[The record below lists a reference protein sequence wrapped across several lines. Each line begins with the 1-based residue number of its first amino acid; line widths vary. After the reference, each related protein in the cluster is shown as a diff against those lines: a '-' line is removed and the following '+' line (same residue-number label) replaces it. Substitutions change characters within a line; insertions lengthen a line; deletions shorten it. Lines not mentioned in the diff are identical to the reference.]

1 MLVEGSEFAYTQDA
15 MVLDELLDRIISI
28 GKANRNKST
37 ENVVIDGG
45 NNE

>member
-1 MLVEGSEFAYTQDA
+1 VGGGEFAFTQDA

-28 GKANRNKST
+28 GKANRKKSS
-37 ENVVIDGG
+37 EKNVVDGG